1 MATDKTIQNEQAT
14 KAFILSGDPNK
25 AMQQMMDTID
35 SLREVYREENDALH
49 SSDTKRFLG
58 LQDRKI
64 AIARDYQEGAQQM
77 LERKSDLKG
86 IDMRLKE
93 QLVEMQK
100 DFSGLMTD
108 NIKEL
113 NRMRRGV
120 NRLNDKIMSSARDTA
135 RTKNV
140 NYSQA
145 GSLNIN
151 ERAGSLGLSEQV

>member
-1 MATDKTIQNEQAT
+1 
-14 KAFILSGDPNK
+14 
-25 AMQQMMDTID
+25 
-35 SLREVYREENDALH
+35 
-49 SSDTKRFLG
+49 
-58 LQDRKI
+58 
-64 AIARDYQEGAQQM
+64 M

-135 RTKNV
+135 RKKNV

-151 ERAGSLGLSEQV
+151 ERAVSIGLSEQV

>member
-135 RTKNV
+135 RKKNV

-151 ERAGSLGLSEQV
+151 ERAVSIGLSEQV

>member
-1 MATDKTIQNEQAT
+1 MATDNTIQNDQAA

-49 SSDTKRFLG
+49 RSDTKYFLG

-64 AIARDYQEGAQQM
+64 AIARDYQSGAQQL
-77 LERKSDLKG
+77 LERKSDLKH
-86 IDMRLKE
+86 IDVALKE
-93 QLVEMQK
+93 QLNDMQK
-100 DFSGLMTD
+100 DFSGLMTE
-108 NIKEL
+108 NMKEL
-113 NRMRRGV
+113 DRMRRGV
-120 NRLNDKIMSSARDTA
+120 NRLNDKIMSSAREAA
-135 RTKNV
+135 RKRNV

-151 ERAGSLGLSEQV
+151 ERAVSIGLSEKV